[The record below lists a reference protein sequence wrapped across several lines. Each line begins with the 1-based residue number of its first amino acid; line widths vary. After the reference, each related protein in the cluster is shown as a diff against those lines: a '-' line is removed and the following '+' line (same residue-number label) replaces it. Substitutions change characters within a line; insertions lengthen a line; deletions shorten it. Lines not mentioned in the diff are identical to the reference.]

1 LQSLSARA
9 RLRIA
14 IGVGAAVVAAALT
27 LALATLLPRNTG
39 VDWYQAFRPAA
50 VELLNGRTPYNL
62 LYLNPPW
69 ALIPVI
75 PLALLPPD
83 IGRAG
88 FVVMGLA
95 VFTWFGYKMQARPL
109 AAFILSP
116 PVLHSLVNANNDW
129 MTLIGFVLPPQIGLF
144 FVVIKPQIGAAVAL
158 YWLVEAWRKGG
169 WREVVR
175 VFWPVSAA
183 LALSF
188 IIFGWWFAKFGGE
201 TQLWWNASLFP
212 ASIPVGLALVAASL
226 RQRNIRFAMAASPCL
241 SPYVL
246 LHAWSGAFAAL
257 IDTPIEFY
265 AAWAGLWILV
275 GIRAAGITFG

>member
-1 LQSLSARA
+1 
-9 RLRIA
+9 
-14 IGVGAAVVAAALT
+14 
-27 LALATLLPRNTG
+27 
-39 VDWYQAFRPAA
+39 
-50 VELLNGRTPYNL
+50 
-62 LYLNPPW
+62 
-69 ALIPVI
+69 
-75 PLALLPPD
+75 
-83 IGRAG
+83 
-88 FVVMGLA
+88 MGL
-95 VFTWFGYKMQARPL
+95 VCFVWFGYKMRANPL
-109 AAFILSP
+109 VLAGFILSP

-144 FVVIKPQIGAAVAL
+144 FVVIKPQIGVAVAL
-158 YWLVEAWRKGG
+158 FWLVEAWRKGG

-175 VFWPVSAA
+175 VFWPVTAA

-188 IIFGWWFAKFGGE
+188 VIFGWWFARFGGE

-212 ASIPVGLALVAASL
+212 ASIPVGLALIAASL

-257 IDTPIEFY
+257 LQTPIEFF

-275 GIRAAGITFG
+275 GIRAAGISFG